1 MTLKLLRIFTIVAP
15 VIFVVL
21 FELVRHY
28 IFVEENPMLAGN
40 LALLAAVTIAAFF
53 FSRYIFGVI
62 EKTQRE
68 NLRRNEELKT
78 LNSVALNIN
87 KSLNLQ
93 VVLHQALSRVM
104 QTIHAD
110 GGEILLLDDKGELV
124 ERLVSSEFP
133 SEIVRDRTSFS
144 SEEDALVNLITSQKR
159 MLVSDLSHDVRLFG
173 SPLAQRGLRSLAAV
187 PLIHESK
194 NIGVILVTGLAPGRF
209 NDDDLRLLNSM
220 GCQITIAVE
229 NARLH
234 EQVKLIGTI
243 EERERIAREMHDGIA
258 QVLSYV
264 GTKSQAARELISTGQ
279 AENAKSQLLQ
289 LEDVAQDLYGD
300 VREAILGLRSTI
312 SIEKDMISNLRE
324 YISHFSQMS
333 NVKTDL
339 EIKDNSVLSLPSS
352 SQTQIIHIIQEALSN
367 IRKHA
372 KANHAHVQITTGD
385 NQIEII
391 VSDNG
396 KGFDPSRIENGGWPH
411 FGLQTM
417 RERASSIGGA
427 LDISSTC
434 GEGTRVALTV
444 PLKQGAEYESAAG

>member
-289 LEDVAQDLYGD
+289 LEDVAQDLYGN

-312 SIEKDMISNLRE
+312 SIEKDMISNLGE

-396 KGFDPSRIENGGWPH
+396 KGFDPSRIENDGWPH
-411 FGLQTM
+411 FGLQTV

>member
-93 VVLHQALSRVM
+93 VVLHQALSGVM
-104 QTIHAD
+104 QTIRAD
-110 GGEILLLDDKGELV
+110 GAEILLLDDKGELV
-124 ERLVSSEFP
+124 ERLVSSEIP

-144 SEEDALVNLITSQKR
+144 SEEDALVDSITSQKG
-159 MLVSDLSHDVRLFG
+159 MLVSDLSQDVRLSG
-173 SPLAQRGLRSLAAV
+173 SPLAQRGLRSLVAV

-312 SIEKDMISNLRE
+312 LIEKDMISNLRE

-396 KGFDPSRIENGGWPH
+396 KGFDPSRIENDGWPH